1 MFLIFIPVVVVI
13 DLAGVEP
20 LSIKA
25 SVLVSLCELD
35 NTSVTVLVSSISIEG
50 FVMRI
55 GLRDGFLALA
65 WYH

>member
-20 LSIKA
+20 LSIEA
-25 SVLVSLCELD
+25 SVFVSLCELD

-55 GLRDGFLALA
+55 GLRDGFLALV